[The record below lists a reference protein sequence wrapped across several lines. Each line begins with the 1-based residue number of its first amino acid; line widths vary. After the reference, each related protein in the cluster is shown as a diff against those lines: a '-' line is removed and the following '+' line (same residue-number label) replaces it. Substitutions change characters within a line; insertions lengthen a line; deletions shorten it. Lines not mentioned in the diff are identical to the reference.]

1 MSIVLWGILAL
12 VGGLAALW
20 WAARSA
26 RPADPPLPADLPA
39 TPLQRVARWSVG
51 AGALFTVAAAVL
63 VAVRGVEAT
72 FASDPLRIT
81 FMLLLLAILIVVGA
95 TTIWL
100 KAQVGRE
107 DGALDERDEAILGR
121 ASATQAG
128 GILVTLVIWTIGL
141 AEHFHEAGA
150 VPVSYLYLI
159 CWCCIVV
166 HLLGLPVGVLIGYR
180 RG

>member
-1 MSIVLWGILAL
+1 
-12 VGGLAALW
+12 
-20 WAARSA
+20 
-26 RPADPPLPADLPA
+26 
-39 TPLQRVARWSVG
+39 
-51 AGALFTVAAAVL
+51 
-63 VAVRGVEAT
+63 
-72 FASDPLRIT
+72 
-81 FMLLLLAILIVVGA
+81 MLLLLAILVVVGGA
-95 TTIWL
+95 TIWL
-100 KAQVGRE
+100 KAQIGRE

-128 GILVTLVIWTIGL
+128 AILVTLVIWTIGL

>member
-1 MSIVLWGILAL
+1 MSIVLWGILAF
-12 VGGLAALW
+12 VGGFAVLW

-26 RPADPPLPADLPA
+26 RPVGPPLPADLPV
-39 TPLQRVARWSVG
+39 TPLQRVARWSLGV
-51 AGALFTVAAAVL
+51 GALFAAAAAVL
-63 VAVRGVEAT
+63 VAGKGVEGT
-72 FASDPLRIT
+72 FASDPLRVV
-81 FMLLLLAILIVVGA
+81 FMLLLLAILMVVGG

-100 KAQVGRE
+100 KAQIGRE

-128 GILVTLVIWTIGL
+128 AILVTLVIWTIGL

-150 VPVSYLYLI
+150 VPMSYLYLI

>member
-12 VGGLAALW
+12 VGGLAVLW

-26 RPADPPLPADLPA
+26 RPVGPPLPEDLPA
-39 TPLQRVARWSVG
+39 TPLQKVARWSVG
-51 AGALFTVAAAVL
+51 AGALFTLAAAVL
-63 VAVRGVEAT
+63 VAAKGVETT
-72 FASDPLRIT
+72 FASDPLRVT
-81 FMLLLLAILIVVGA
+81 FMLLLLAILIVTGA
-95 TTIWL
+95 GTIWL
-100 KAQVGRE
+100 KTQIGRP
-107 DGALDERDEAILGR
+107 DGALDERDQDILAR

-128 GILVTLVIWTIGL
+128 AILVTLVIWTIGL
-141 AEHFHEAGA
+141 AEHFHQAGA
-150 VPVSYLYLI
+150 VPVSYLYLV